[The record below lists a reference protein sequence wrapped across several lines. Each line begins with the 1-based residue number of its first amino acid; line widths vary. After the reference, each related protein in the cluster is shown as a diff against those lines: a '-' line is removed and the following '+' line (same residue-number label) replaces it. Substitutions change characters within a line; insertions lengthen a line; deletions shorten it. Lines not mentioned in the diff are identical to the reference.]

1 MSKDRAAEIGG
12 LQDEREEN
20 LATIVNLHVESEEKT
35 QQIQKERND
44 HVVEIEAVQL
54 EAEEA
59 ENKHLHKHE
68 FITG

>member
-20 LATIVNLHVESEEKT
+20 REMIVNLHVESEEKT
-35 QQIQKERND
+35 KQIEKVIED
-44 HVVEIEAVQL
+44 HSIEIEVHRQ
-54 EAEEA
+54 EAEDN
-59 ENKHLHKHE
+59 ENKLLHKNE